1 MGILLFGEC
10 LMRTPAVPRLSAAE
24 FERAYLGK
32 RAELWRGEV
41 REYMPAGPK
50 HGKVALNIGAE
61 MRAYARRRNL
71 GVAFAAETGFIVR
84 TPDGES
90 VLAPDAAFI
99 RRERLPEGDLPAGF
113 CPVVPDLVV
122 EVVSPSDSEPAM
134 REKVNEWLAG
144 GVSVVW
150 VVDPQ
155 RRIVEVWTADGLRL
169 SIGENEWLTGEPVL
183 PGFRV
188 AVHELLE

>member
-1 MGILLFGEC
+1 MGILPFGEC
-10 LMRTPAVPRLSAAE
+10 LMRTPAVPRLSVAE

-41 REYMPAGPK
+41 REYMPAGSR

-90 VLAPDAAFI
+90 VLVPDAAFI

-122 EVVSPSDSEPAM
+122 EVVSPSDSEPAV

-155 RRIVEVWTADGLRL
+155 RRLVEVWTADGLRL

-188 AVHELLE
+188 AVRKLLE